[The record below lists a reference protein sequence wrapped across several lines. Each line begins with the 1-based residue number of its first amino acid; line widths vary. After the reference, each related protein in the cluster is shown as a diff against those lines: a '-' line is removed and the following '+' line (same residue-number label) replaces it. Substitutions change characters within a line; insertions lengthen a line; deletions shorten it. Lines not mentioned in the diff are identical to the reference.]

1 MSYYK
6 FKMQVNG
13 QEKEIKIPEEDIKR
27 TMKGLDCSIEE
38 AIDIWLEDEGYVIN
52 DEQEALCKK
61 AKDNKITATIHAAK
75 SLEEKK
81 PRERERKPAPRK
93 EMIIA
98 KLFEALKEID
108 GAQDIVVENIGKIIT
123 FRIKDEEFKLDLVQR
138 RKKK

>member
-75 SLEEKK
+75 SLEERQ
-81 PRERERKPAPRK
+81 PRVRERKAAPRK

-98 KLFEALKEID
+98 KLFQALKEIE
-108 GAQDIVVENIGKIIT
+108 GTENVVIENVGKIIT
-123 FRIKDEEFKLDLVQR
+123 FRIEDEEFKLDLVQR

>member
-75 SLEEKK
+75 SLEERQ
-81 PRERERKPAPRK
+81 PRVRERKAAPRK

-98 KLFEALKEID
+98 ELFKALKGIE
-108 GAQDIVVENIGKIIT
+108 GTENIVIENVGKIIT
-123 FRIKDEEFKLDLVQR
+123 FRIEDEEFKLDLIQR

>member
-75 SLEEKK
+75 SLEERQ
-81 PRERERKPAPRK
+81 PRVRERKAAPRK

-98 KLFEALKEID
+98 ELFKALKGIE
-108 GAQDIVVENIGKIIT
+108 GTENIVIENVGKIIT
-123 FRIKDEEFKLDLVQR
+123 FRIEDEEFKLDLVQR

>member
-1 MSYYK
+1 
-6 FKMQVNG
+6 MQVNG

-75 SLEEKK
+75 SLEERQ
-81 PRERERKPAPRK
+81 PRVRERKAAPRK

-98 KLFEALKEID
+98 KLFQALKEIE
-108 GAQDIVVENIGKIIT
+108 GTENVVIENVGKIIT
-123 FRIKDEEFKLDLVQR
+123 FRIEDEEFKLDLVQR